1 MSKNRPRVSGPRKFE
16 REQRDVERNRP
27 GTDFEEFPKQG
38 SEVEG
43 DGVVEER
50 LADEQGE
57 PENRA
62 LRVFRERGGG
72 DLAEVDPF
80 ARANRDR
87 LLGLLELLPGALPHF
102 LLDFTD
108 DRLGLVL
115 VAVDEQPPRALRHMA
130 ADDQDPDPQH
140 GADPE
145 REAPAEVG
153 REQGRVEQ
161 RHRKQRADPAPT
173 Q

>member
-1 MSKNRPRVSGPRKFE
+1 GARAGRSEEEDDEDEGDERPGREAAVDQEDAEGDGDRS
-16 REQRDVERNRP
+16 REQVGRADHRFASDRVEKPPEGQRPEEVRERKQRNVERNRP
-27 GTDFEEFPKQG
+27 GTDYEEFPKQG

-87 LLGLLELLPGALPHF
+87 LLGLLELLPGALPH
-102 LLDFTD
+102 
-108 DRLGLVL
+108 
-115 VAVDEQPPRALRHMA
+115 
-130 ADDQDPDPQH
+130 
-140 GADPE
+140 
-145 REAPAEVG
+145 
-153 REQGRVEQ
+153 
-161 RHRKQRADPAPT
+161 
-173 Q
+173 